1 MNKTITLHQELHT
14 QQLWALLKDRWR
26 AMADAGKP
34 LAVSVTAA
42 GGKRST
48 DQNRRYWALVTTI
61 ARQAKIDGRQFGKDA
76 WHEHLA
82 RRFGVC
88 REMTLPDGA
97 SIMVRKSTADMDMQT
112 FAAYLSR
119 IEAYAVRELGIELLA

>member
-26 AMADAGKP
+26 AMAD
-34 LAVSVTAA
+34 

-48 DQNRRYWALVTTI
+48 DQNRRYWALVTAI
-61 ARQAKIDGRQFGKDA
+61 AKQAKIDGRQFGKDA

-97 SIMVRKSTADMDMQT
+97 SIMVRKSTADMDMQM
-112 FAAYLSR
+112 FAAYLTR
-119 IEAYAVRELGIELLA
+119 IVAYAVWELGIELPA

>member
-1 MNKTITLHQELHT
+1 MNKTITLHQESHT
-14 QQLWALLKDRWR
+14 QQLWALLKNRWR
-26 AMADAGKP
+26 TMADAGKP
-34 LAVSVTAA
+34 LAVSITAA

-48 DQNRRYWALVTTI
+48 DQNRRYWALVTAI

-88 REMTLPDGA
+88 REITLPDGTN
-97 SIMVRKSTADMDMQT
+97 IMVRKSTADMDMQT
-112 FAAYLSR
+112 FAAYLAK
-119 IEAYAVRELGIELLA
+119 IEAYAVRELGVESPT